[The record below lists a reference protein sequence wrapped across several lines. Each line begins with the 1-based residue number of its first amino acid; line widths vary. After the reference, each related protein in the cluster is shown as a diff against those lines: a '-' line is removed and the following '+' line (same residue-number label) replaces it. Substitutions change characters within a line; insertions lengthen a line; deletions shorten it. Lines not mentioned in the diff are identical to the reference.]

1 MKRGKG
7 KKKNKILNIK
17 TDENAGHGTSD
28 EIEQTKKDVK
38 GVELQDNKAETL
50 HLQAHCPAESTNK
63 PAVKDFILVS
73 FKGSDEDQEQGSS
86 SSAKAVY
93 YVGWIVRFITDHR
106 VETKFLRRT
115 DLKKTEQMKFC
126 YPEEDD
132 FSCHSINDIVLV
144 LEKPIHAI
152 KSIRSSRI
160 GSFISFDDERL
171 SKFSPIK

>member
-38 GVELQDNKAETL
+38 GVVLQDNKAETG
-50 HLQAHCPAESTNK
+50 APAGPAESTNK

-106 VETKFLRRT
+106 VEIQIF
-115 DLKKTEQMKFC
+115 
-126 YPEEDD
+126 
-132 FSCHSINDIVLV
+132 
-144 LEKPIHAI
+144 EKNRP
-152 KSIRSSRI
+152 
-160 GSFISFDDERL
+160 
-171 SKFSPIK
+171 

>member
-28 EIEQTKKDVK
+28 EIEQTKNDVK
-38 GVELQDNKAETL
+38 GVVLQDNKAETG
-50 HLQAHCPAESTNK
+50 APAGPAESTNK

-160 GSFISFDDERL
+160 GSFISLDDERL